1 MEEKDQKLMQE
12 VTNYV
17 ESTGKWYRFFGV
29 MAVIGAA
36 LMVLAGVIVLISSS
50 FVDYAY
56 NYDLYSYG
64 SMPANTEFNS
74 TVLIITGILYIL
86 LSSLMVPVAVFMF
99 RGANAARDAVNN
111 RDNEKAVLFLKNT
124 KSYWKF
130 YGILTIVVISICLLV
145 FFIGMLSAASMAH

>member
-36 LMVLAGVIVLISSS
+36 LVFLAGVSVLISSS

-56 NYDLYSYG
+56 NDLYSYG

-86 LSSLMVPVAVFMF
+86 MSGLMVPVAVFMF

-145 FFIGMLSAASMAH
+145 FFIGILSAASMAH

>member
-56 NYDLYSYG
+56 MYSYG
-64 SMPANTEFNS
+64 SMPANTEINS
-74 TVLIITGILYIL
+74 TALIITGILYIL
-86 LSSLMVPVAVFMF
+86 MSGLMVPVAVFMF

-145 FFIGMLSAASMAH
+145 FFIGILSAASMAH

>member
-36 LMVLAGVIVLISSS
+36 LVFLVGVSVLISSS

-64 SMPANTEFNS
+64 SMPANTEIDS
-74 TVLIITGILYIL
+74 TALIITGILYIL
-86 LSSLMVPVAVFMF
+86 MSGLMVPVAVFMF